1 MIWPV
6 FVPML
11 FMTDVVPPLS
21 THRHMCFHDLM
32 VRVSLQM
39 SDIHGSN
46 ISVKILT
53 LEKQTRHQRAFLE
66 TQFEKLTLNTKDF
79 ENWTSLGDISAR
91 AYTLGLKLLALM
103 PQNGSWIPPS
113 TSRASPRKVGALPL
127 SNF

>member
-1 MIWPV
+1 MYEIKKIIKSRSGPGNLRPWIQ
-6 FVPML
+6 
-11 FMTDVVPPLS
+11 
-21 THRHMCFHDLM
+21 C
-32 VRVSLQM
+32 SLK
-39 SDIHGSN
+39 ILIPN
-46 ISVKILT
+46 IDVKILT